1 MTVCKKRLAIITPGF
16 YEQMTGGTEYQS
28 YLLAQAA
35 VEAGMDVRHI
45 YIRIDPHQN
54 LPNRLGIALHPID
67 PPKCRAYFRGLGNP
81 ASFCLPKAYQTLKQL
96 APDYVYC
103 RSGVVQAGLGAYY
116 AKKFGG
122 KSIWHVANAPDV
134 TPTPL
139 MPLLRR
145 PLDLLERKLID
156 FAIRHSTLVLTQ
168 VGYQSILLKKH
179 YRRDSVIMTN
189 LLPQPKETLDKTGC
203 FTVLWIANFK
213 GAKQPEKFIR
223 LAEAFADNKNIRF
236 VMIGRPA
243 KASSYQQP
251 LENQIKKL
259 TNLEYIGEQPMASV
273 NQMLAK
279 SHVLVNTSQYEG
291 FSNTFVQAWMRKVP
305 VISLMVNPDGILTK
319 EKTGFCSGT
328 LKQLTKDVK
337 TLFKNPALRDEMGLK
352 AQAYAFEHHC
362 YENNK
367 GRFLNLIIS

>member
-1 MTVCKKRLAIITPGF
+1 MTFGKKKLAIVTPGF

-35 VEAGMDVRHI
+35 VEAGMDVHHI

-81 ASFCLPKAYQTLKQL
+81 ASFCLPKAYQILKQL

-116 AKKFGG
+116 AKKFGC
-122 KSIWHVANAPDV
+122 KSIWHVASAPDV
-134 TPTPL
+134 TPKPL
-139 MPLLRR
+139 APLLRR

-156 FAIRHSTLVLTQ
+156 YAIQHSTLVLTQ
-168 VGYQSILLKKH
+168 AEYQSILLKRH
-179 YRRDSVIMTN
+179 YRRDSVVMTN

-203 FTVLWIANFK
+203 FTILWIANLK
-213 GAKQPEKFIR
+213 GAKQPEKFIQ
-223 LAEAFADNKNIRF
+223 LAAAFAENKEIRF
-236 VMIGRPA
+236 VMIGRPT
-243 KASSYQQP
+243 KDNHYQQRV
-251 LENQIKKL
+251 ENQIKKL
-259 TNLEYIGEQPMASV
+259 PNLEYLGEQAMISV
-273 NQMLAK
+273 NQILAA
-279 SHVLVNTSQYEG
+279 SHVLVNTSRHEG

-305 VISLMVNPDGILTK
+305 VISMMVNPDGILTG
-319 EKTGFCSGT
+319 EKIGFCSGSA
-328 LKQLTKDVK
+328 KQLAKDVK
-337 TLFKNPALRDEMGLK
+337 TLFENPLLRDEMGRK
-352 AQAYAFEHHC
+352 AQAYALENHS

-367 GRFLNLIIS
+367 GRFLDLISS